1 MRSRPASP
9 PARAEHGSR
18 LTGWVLLV
26 GDPRGGFDVIGPF
39 PSQAAAEARASR
51 WDDADWWPI
60 ELQQRADGEEDAR
73 PGT

>member
-1 MRSRPASP
+1 
-9 PARAEHGSR
+9 
-18 LTGWVLLV
+18 LLV